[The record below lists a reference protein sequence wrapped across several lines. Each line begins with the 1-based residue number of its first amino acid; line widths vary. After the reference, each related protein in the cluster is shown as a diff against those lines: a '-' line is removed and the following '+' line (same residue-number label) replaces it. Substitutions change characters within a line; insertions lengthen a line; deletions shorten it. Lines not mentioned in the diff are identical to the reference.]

1 MIFHPAIL
9 ALLISSFLIVTMAVY
24 SSLFGVQILRHW
36 DIESGSEKQLLLE
49 RRTYLIST
57 LLAYLF
63 GFQLVSLFL
72 FVFTADEI
80 RSLFTGAMC
89 AAGSF
94 NLNQWGYPALLL
106 KALNFILAGLWLIL
120 NYADNRAYNY
130 PLIRK
135 KYLFLVLLTPF
146 LAAEAVLQ
154 AKYFFALH
162 PDIIT
167 SCCGSLFSSGNEGL
181 GGRLA
186 ALPELPSKVALFA
199 TFALTAASGIVS
211 LLRGKGIYLFAAAGG
226 FFFLAA
232 AAGIVSFVSIY
243 VYELPSHHCPFCI
256 LHGEYHYIGYP
267 VYVTLF
273 AGAICGIGAGV
284 LAPFRHIE
292 SLKAII
298 PPLQKKLTITALTL
312 FSIFIAI
319 IVYILTTSGLV
330 MEA

>member
-9 ALLISSFLIVTMAVY
+9 ALLIASFLIVTMAVY
-24 SSLFGVQILRHW
+24 SSFFGVQILRHW
-36 DIESGSEKQLLLE
+36 DIQSGSEKQLLLE

-94 NLNQWGYPALLL
+94 NLNRWGYPALLL
-106 KALNFILAGLWLIL
+106 KAFNFILAGLWLIL

-135 KYLFLVLLTPF
+135 KYFFLVLLTPF

-167 SCCGSLFSSGNEGL
+167 SCCGSLFSTGNAGL

-186 ALPELPSKVALFA
+186 ALPEGPSKIALFA
-199 TFALTAASGIVS
+199 AFILTAGSGILS
-211 LLRGKGIYLFAAAGG
+211 LWRGKGIYFFAIASGI
-226 FFFLAA
+226 FFLFA

-243 VYELPSHHCPFCI
+243 VYELPAHHCPFCI
-256 LHGEYHYIGYP
+256 LHSEYQYIGYP
-267 VYVTLF
+267 IYVALF
-273 AGAICGIGAGV
+273 AGVICGIGTGV

-298 PPLQKKLTITALTL
+298 PRLQKNLTITALIL
-312 FSIFIAI
+312 FSIFIGI
-319 IVYILTTSGLV
+319 VVYILATSGLI
-330 MEA
+330 MEV